1 MGHHAHNVQRQR
13 PPHHKFHF
21 DQQQSLAI
29 RQRRGFSTK
38 MLVTELQN
46 QDPTQPMSNTDLM
59 NQVSQIRRSTA
70 TQQLTS
76 TLQSV
81 ALGQSI
87 ASAGSL
93 IGATVTGTDSN
104 GNSVSGTVNSASI
117 SNGSAVLNVGKFEHR
132 PDERDPDCTGRRS
145 SSSNGSKR
153 VSGSPGRLSD
163 HENESGSVLRERQR
177 DKLRSP

>member
-1 MGHHAHNVQRQR
+1 MANAVTNPTSPNSGSAAASSNSTSVDRL
-13 PPHHKFHF
+13 
-21 DQQQSLAI
+21 QSLTVND
-29 RQRRGFSTK
+29 FTK

-59 NQVSQIRRSTA
+59 NQVSQIQSIDA
-70 TQQLTS
+70 NQQLTS

-104 GNSVSGTVNSASI
+104 GKTVTGTVNSASI
-117 SNGSAVLNVGKFEHR
+117 SNGSALLNVGTSTIALTSVTQIS
-132 PDERDPDCTGRRS
+132 PAGSNTS
-145 SSSNGSKR
+145 SG
-153 VSGSPGRLSD
+153 
-163 HENESGSVLRERQR
+163 
-177 DKLRSP
+177 